1 MRAIFFTVI
10 NAINTPSSHRET
22 LGPRVARGQTYQI
35 VKWRLGGRS
44 SLAREYC
51 FTSLAAQ
58 SWKYCNRMKTE
69 VVTTS
74 SSYQMLY
81 RVRYN
86 AHYHRQYTLNNIGS
100 SKRTTTD
107 TTEGLLLKNLY
118 CLECTTHSVHLNTEE
133 HCIYAKIR

>member
-1 MRAIFFTVI
+1 
-10 NAINTPSSHRET
+10 
-22 LGPRVARGQTYQI
+22 
-35 VKWRLGGRS
+35 
-44 SLAREYC
+44 
-51 FTSLAAQ
+51 
-58 SWKYCNRMKTE
+58 MKTE
-69 VVTTS
+69 VVTMS

-118 CLECTTHSVHLNTEE
+118 CLECTTHSVGALRSTVYIQKFDEKYPTRDQNDPSGPTLCDKAH
-133 HCIYAKIR
+133 